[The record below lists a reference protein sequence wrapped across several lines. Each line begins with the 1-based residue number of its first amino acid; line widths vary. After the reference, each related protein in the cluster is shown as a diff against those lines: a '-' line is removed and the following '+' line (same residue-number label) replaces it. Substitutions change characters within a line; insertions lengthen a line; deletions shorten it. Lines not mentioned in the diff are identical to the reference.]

1 MSRVARSARVASR
14 QRVETL
20 SGAKTIGTAE
30 TGELYLIGA
39 ASSITLPAAQDGAY
53 FKFIFSADITSAS
66 ALVITAADTSTALV
80 GHIITVAEAGNT
92 NVGKHS
98 LQASGDHHRAVAANA
113 HEVLTIGHSGNAV
126 MAGSWVECFS
136 DGSNWI
142 VCGHVL
148 AATDDVTATFS
159 G

>member
-1 MSRVARSARVASR
+1 MAKVGRAARVASR

-20 SGAKTIGTAE
+20 SGAKTITSAE

-39 ASSITLPAAQDGAY
+39 ASSVTLPAAQDGAY
-53 FKFIFSADITSAS
+53 FKFVFSVDVTDAS
-66 ALVITAADTSTALV
+66 ALVITAADTSTALA
-80 GHIITVAEAGNT
+80 GHIITVAEAGNSD
-92 NVGKHS
+92 VGKHS
-98 LQASGDHHRAVAANA
+98 LQASGDHHCAITGNA

-126 MAGSWVECFS
+126 FAGSWVECFS

-142 VCGHVL
+142 VCGHIL